1 MLEMVQPPQAIPS
14 IQPPVSQPP
23 QQSAQ
28 PHQMS
33 NIQAA
38 HSPPSQVGMQ
48 DQTGAS
54 QIPPSRK
61 QHQNQT
67 VILLQLLLFLH

>member
-1 MLEMVQPPQAIPS
+1 
-14 IQPPVSQPP
+14 
-23 QQSAQ
+23 
-28 PHQMS
+28 MS

-54 QIPPSRK
+54 QIPPNRK
-61 QHQNQT
+61 QHHNQT
-67 VILLQLLLFLH
+67 VCVCVCVWESKNPIENLGKQKSWGCLVHNFKHKFSVFK